1 MVRGNDLVDR
11 ETLLKGIAEMINSVQ
26 RRHPVRV
33 AVDGVD
39 AAGKTVFADELEPL
53 LEERGRE
60 VIRSSMDWFHN
71 PQKLRH
77 VRGRMDPEGYYLD
90 SFNYRVLLDYL
101 LLPLG
106 PGGSLIYMD
115 KAFDYR
121 IDQRLDEPFKKASG
135 DAILLF
141 DGVFLLR
148 PEIERLWDLKIYLDV
163 TFGES
168 LRRGLEREASNNSD
182 VEELYMNRYIPGQ
195 KLYHIHSAPQ
205 RKADIVID
213 NNDPRNPRITYMNP
227 DL

>member
-1 MVRGNDLVDR
+1 MVDR
-11 ETLLKGIAEMINSVQ
+11 ETLLKGIAEMINSIQ
-26 RRHPVRV
+26 RYHPVRV
-33 AVDGVD
+33 AIDGVD
-39 AAGKTVFADELEPL
+39 AAGKTVFADELKPL
-53 LEERGRE
+53 LEVRGRE

-71 PQKLRH
+71 PLRLRYT
-77 VRGRMDPEGYYLD
+77 RGRMDPEGYYLD

-106 PGGSLIYMD
+106 PGGSLVYTA

-121 IDQRLDEPFKKASG
+121 LDQRLDEPFKKAGS
-135 DAILLF
+135 DAVLLF

-148 PEIERLWDLKIYLDV
+148 PELERLWDLKIYLDI
-163 TFGES
+163 TFEES
-168 LRRGLEREASNNSD
+168 LRRGLERAAGNSSE

-213 NNDPRNPRITYMNP
+213 NNDPGNPRITHMNP
-227 DL
+227 HL

>member
-1 MVRGNDLVDR
+1 MVDR
-11 ETLLKGIAEMINSVQ
+11 EILLKGIAEMINSVQ

-33 AVDGVD
+33 AIDGVD
-39 AAGKTVFADELEPL
+39 AAGKSVFADELKPL

-71 PQKLRH
+71 PRRLRH
-77 VRGRMDPEGYYLD
+77 ARGRMDPEGYYLD

-106 PGGSLIYMD
+106 PGGSLVYTD

-121 IDQRLDEPFKKASG
+121 LDQRLDEPFRKARS
-135 DAILLF
+135 DAVLLL

-148 PEIERLWDLKIYLDV
+148 PELERLWDLKIYLDV
-163 TFGES
+163 TFEES
-168 LRRGLEREASNNSD
+168 LRRGLERVAGDSSEA
-182 VEELYMNRYIPGQ
+182 EELYMNRYIPGQ

-227 DL
+227 RL

>member
-1 MVRGNDLVDR
+1 MVDR
-11 ETLLKGIAEMINSVQ
+11 KTLLKGIAEMINSIK
-26 RRHPVRV
+26 RRHPIRV
-33 AVDGVD
+33 AIDGID
-39 AAGKTVFADELEPL
+39 AAGKTAFADELVSL

-71 PQKLRH
+71 PRRLRH
-77 VRGRMDPEGYYLD
+77 ARGRMDPEGYYLD

-106 PGGSLIYMD
+106 PGGSQIYTD

-121 IDQRLDEPFKKASG
+121 LDRRLDEPFKKAGS

-148 PEIERLWDLKIYLDV
+148 PELERLWDLKIYLDI
-163 TFGES
+163 TFEES
-168 LRRGLEREASNNSD
+168 LRRGLERAASNSPE
-182 VEELYMNRYIPGQ
+182 VEDLYMSRYIPGQ
-195 KLYHIHSAPQ
+195 KLYHIHSAPK

-213 NNDPRNPRITYMNP
+213 NNDPSNPRITYMNP
-227 DL
+227 RL

>member
-1 MVRGNDLVDR
+1 
-11 ETLLKGIAEMINSVQ
+11 
-26 RRHPVRV
+26 
-33 AVDGVD
+33 VDGVD
-39 AAGKTVFADELEPL
+39 AAGKTAFADELEPL

-60 VIRSSMDWFHN
+60 VIRSSIDWFHN
-71 PQKLRH
+71 PRRLRYA
-77 VRGRMDPEGYYLD
+77 RGRMDPEGYYLD

-101 LLPLG
+101 LMPLG
-106 PGGSLIYMD
+106 PGGSLIYTD

-121 IDQRLDEPFKKASG
+121 VDQRLDEPFKKASS
-135 DAILLF
+135 DAVLLF

-148 PEIERLWDLKIYLDV
+148 PELERLWDLKIYLDV
-163 TFGES
+163 TFQES
-168 LRRGLEREASNNSD
+168 LRRGLEREVANASE

-227 DL
+227 EL

>member
-1 MVRGNDLVDR
+1 LTERPSSR
-11 ETLLKGIAEMINSVQ
+11 
-26 RRHPVRV
+26 
-33 AVDGVD
+33 VDGVD

-121 IDQRLDEPFKKASG
+121 IDQRLDEPFKKAS
-135 DAILLF
+135 F

-148 PEIERLWDLKIYLDV
+148 PELERLWDLKIYLDV

>member
-1 MVRGNDLVDR
+1 MVDR
-11 ETLLKGIAEMINSVQ
+11 ETLLKGITEMINSIQ

-39 AAGKTVFADELEPL
+39 AAGKTVFADELKPL
-53 LEERGRE
+53 LEERGRI

-71 PQKLRH
+71 PRRLRH
-77 VRGRMDPEGYYLD
+77 ARGRMDPEGYYLD

-106 PGGSLIYMD
+106 PGGSLVYMD

-121 IDQRLDEPFKKASG
+121 IDQRLDVPFKKASR
-135 DAILLF
+135 DDVLLF

-148 PEIERLWDLKIYLDV
+148 PELERLWDLKIYLDI
-163 TFGES
+163 TFQES
-168 LRRGLEREASNNSD
+168 LQRGLERETSNSSD

>member
-1 MVRGNDLVDR
+1 MVDR
-11 ETLLKGIAEMINSVQ
+11 ETLLKGIAEMINSIQ
-26 RRHPVRV
+26 RRPPVKV

-39 AAGKTVFADELEPL
+39 AAGKTVFADELHPL

-71 PQKLRH
+71 PRRLRH
-77 VRGRMDPEGYYLD
+77 ARGRMDPEGYYLD

-121 IDQRLDEPFKKASG
+121 IDQRLDVPFKKAGS
-135 DAILLF
+135 DSVLLF

-148 PEIERLWDLKIYLDV
+148 PELERLWDLKIYLDV
-163 TFGES
+163 TFEES
-168 LRRGLEREASNNSD
+168 LRRGLEREASNSSE

-213 NNDPRNPRITYMNP
+213 NNDPRNPKITYMNP

>member
-1 MVRGNDLVDR
+1 MVDR
-11 ETLLKGIAEMINSVQ
+11 ETLLKGIAEMINSIQ

-33 AVDGVD
+33 AIDGVD
-39 AAGKTVFADELEPL
+39 AAGKTVFADELKPL

-71 PQKLRH
+71 PLRLRH
-77 VRGRMDPEGYYLD
+77 ARGRMDPEGYYLD
-90 SFNYRVLLDYL
+90 SFNYRALLDYL

-106 PGGSLIYMD
+106 PGGSLVYTD

-121 IDQRLDEPFKKASG
+121 LDQRLDEPFKKARR
-135 DAILLF
+135 DAVLLF

-148 PEIERLWDLKIYLDV
+148 PELEHVWDLKIYLDV
-163 TFGES
+163 TFEES
-168 LRRGLEREASNNSD
+168 LRRGLERAINDSSEA
-182 VEELYMNRYIPGQ
+182 EELYMNRYIPGQ

-213 NNDPRNPRITYMNP
+213 NNDPGNPRIAYMNP
-227 DL
+227 RL